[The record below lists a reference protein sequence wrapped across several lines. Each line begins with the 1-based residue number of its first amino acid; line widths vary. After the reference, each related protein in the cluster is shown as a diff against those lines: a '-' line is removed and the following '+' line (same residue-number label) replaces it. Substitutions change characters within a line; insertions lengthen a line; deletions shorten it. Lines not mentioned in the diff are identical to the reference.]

1 MGRRLLR
8 LPNAD
13 FRFPIDNPKSTIGNL
28 KFSFPSLPHRTGI
41 KGTLQRTMV
50 QHEQYTETPSINQL
64 RIVRGIGDPR
74 IDFSL
79 EDLMVFLLP
88 ERENNKKVPMDGYL
102 P

>member
-1 MGRRLLR
+1 MEYLSSGVVERLLR
-8 LPNAD
+8 YSNTHIL
-13 FRFPIDNPKSTIGNL
+13 KYSSTYC
-28 KFSFPSLPHRTGI
+28 PSLPHRTGI